1 MDFRSPTLFIL
12 CKSEPV
18 LFPCCIVTCRAL
30 TFGTWMMD
38 GLGMWVQRAIT
49 SWLSSLAANTDDSVA
64 AGAAWAAV
72 RLLELLLARLC
83 LSQRLLALNIS
94 WLSLCPPSSTLLA
107 AAVDGCRHTAEA
119 ASVFSSSMDTG
130 PALGCSNGV
139 FSCVF
144 PKQVSRAEQGKGCI
158 LDDRLSDP
166 LSLLSTA
173 A

>member
-1 MDFRSPTLFIL
+1 MDFFSTHFIL
-12 CKSEPV
+12 CKREPV
-18 LFPCCIVTCRAL
+18 LLPCCIVTSRAL

-38 GLGMWVQRAIT
+38 GLGMWVQSAIT
-49 SWLSSLAANTDDSVA
+49 SWLSSLAANTDASVV
-64 AGAAWAAV
+64 AGTAWAAV
-72 RLLELLLARLC
+72 WLLELLLAWLC
-83 LSQRLLALNIS
+83 FSERLLPLNIS
-94 WLSLCPPSSTLLA
+94 SLSLSPPCLMLLA
-107 AAVDGCRHTAEA
+107 ATADGCRHTAEA

-130 PALGCSNGV
+130 PVLGCSNGV